1 MRTFNLNDSIYTMIS
16 DLVEA
21 QYYANNNSYSYS
33 AGYLISVLEDT
44 ISQLPKSKQE
54 ALLNRF
60 NTERQVVWAK
70 VSQYSLT

>member
-16 DLVEA
+16 DLVEG

-54 ALLNRF
+54 ALLNRL

-70 VSQYSLT
+70 VS